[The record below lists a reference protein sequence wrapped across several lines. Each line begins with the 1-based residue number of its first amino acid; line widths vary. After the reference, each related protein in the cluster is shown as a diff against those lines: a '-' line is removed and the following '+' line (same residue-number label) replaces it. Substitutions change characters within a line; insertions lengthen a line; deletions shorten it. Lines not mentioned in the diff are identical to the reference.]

1 MSLLPSRVLSLGTA
15 AYGVF
20 ALTRPRHLGAAL
32 VTEPDAQA
40 RYELLAR
47 TYGGRDLAVSALA
60 VFGSTPTT
68 VRTAMLARI
77 AFDLSDAALLSR
89 EAGRPGA
96 RPDARAKVLAVTL
109 GWAGLNALA
118 LLAARRG

>member
-1 MSLLPSRVLSLGTA
+1 
-15 AYGVF
+15 
-20 ALTRPRHLGAAL
+20 
-32 VTEPDAQA
+32 
-40 RYELLAR
+40 LAR

-60 VFGSTPTT
+60 IFGGTPHT

-89 EAGRPGA
+89 EAGNRPEA

-118 LLAARRG
+118 LLAARRD